1 MDFKNV
7 LGKKCIVRSVNAG
20 VFYGTIAEIDDSTV
34 KLNNARCLWYWSGA
48 ASLNQLAVDGVKNPN
63 SCKFTMLV
71 DEIVIFGVCEI
82 LKTTKTAEKIIEGVE
97 PWTV

>member
-34 KLNNARCLWYWSGA
+34 KLNNARCLWYWSGGGFA
-48 ASLNQLAVDGVKNPN
+48 
-63 SCKFTMLV
+63 
-71 DEIVIFGVCEI
+71 
-82 LKTTKTAEKIIEGVE
+82 
-97 PWTV
+97 